1 MAVITYD
8 NDEFKSIDCIPEYA
22 DYPTIYVAKTP
33 HVDETGRSYQVINTA
48 WGHEKITHP
57 IAGHEVGSGY
67 LQVPLPRRNG
77 KRVFA
82 LIHRLVLATWG
93 HVPKNYQTLQINH
106 RDENPYNNRLANLE
120 WVTPRE
126 NNNYGTHNQRVANSS
141 VKHATSAQMVAI
153 NIQTKQEF
161 HFAIGRECARR
172 LGLTQSSVCKCL
184 WGQRY
189 QHRGYVFC
197 WEEEYS
203 PAKVDELIAATT
215 RRKTKN

>member
-1 MAVITYD
+1 MAIITYD
-8 NDEFKSIDCIPEYA
+8 GDEFKSIDCIPEFHQYN
-22 DYPTIYVAKTP
+22 TIYVAKEP
-33 HVDETGRSYQVINTA
+33 HVDELGRSYQVINTA
-48 WGHEKITHP
+48 WGHQKLRTQLL
-57 IAGHEVGSGY
+57 GTK
-67 LQVPLPRRNG
+67 LVPATSRFPSPRRNG

-82 LIHRLVLATWG
+82 LIHRLVLTAWG
-93 HVPKNYQTLQINH
+93 YVPKNYQTLQINH
-106 RDENPYNNRLANLE
+106 RDENSYNNRLENLE

-203 PAKVDELIAATT
+203 PSKVDDLIARAT
-215 RRKTKN
+215 RRKN